1 MSQKLYDIIIR
12 PVLTEKSTNPDL
24 PEKHVFQVK
33 FDATKPQ
40 IKEAIQR
47 IFGVDVKKVNTMIV
61 PGKPKRVGMYQGR
74 KSAWKKAIVTIGED
88 QMIDLFALESTE
100 SVGEV

>member
-1 MSQKLYDIIIR
+1 MSQDLYDIIIR
-12 PVLTEKSTNPDL
+12 PVLTEKSTESANDN
-24 PEKHVFQVK
+24 KHVFQVK

-40 IKEAIQR
+40 IKASIQQ

-61 PGKPKRVGMYQGR
+61 PGKPKRVGLHQGR
-74 KSAWKKAIVTIGED
+74 KSAWKKALVTIGED